1 MTRVGSG
8 GQFTSN
14 RLSNDHNQCIL
25 LRAVVTGGSERAKGG
40 KSQTEWLEAS
50 LFGELGVAKK
60 KMKITNANI
69 VYNSR

>member
-1 MTRVGSG
+1 MVIAKIY
-8 GQFTSN
+8 
-14 RLSNDHNQCIL
+14 NQCIL

-40 KSQTEWLEAS
+40 KSQTEWLQAS
-50 LFGELGVAKK
+50 LLSELGVAKK

>member
-1 MTRVGSG
+1 MY
-8 GQFTSN
+8 
-14 RLSNDHNQCIL
+14 NQCIL
-25 LRAVVTGGSERAKGG
+25 LRAIVTGGSERAKGG

-60 KMKITNANI
+60 KMKTTNANI

>member
-1 MTRVGSG
+1 MY
-8 GQFTSN
+8 
-14 RLSNDHNQCIL
+14 NQCIL

-60 KMKITNANI
+60 KMKITFANVTYILLQNARAGGG
-69 VYNSR
+69 VLAASTTW